1 MKSTFCILIFC
12 LAVSLIANSQT
23 IIFSDDFSS
32 GSFGLKWIATPGTPN
47 GVVSINASI
56 GSSGNG
62 VRMGKSIAGGGLA
75 TNTLDLVLD
84 LSPYN
89 NLDVAMTFDIQD
101 RADESDQEEGI
112 YFSDNGGASFTKVFS
127 FNPSVWC
134 DYDYGSF
141 PPFDIDSLAAVN
153 GLSLTSNF
161 VIRFQQQCENKL
173 PDNDGLYL
181 DNVSVFVE
189 AITYFNSFPFEDNFN
204 GSFTLGNM
212 WTKSF
217 PWQTNILVPDPNRPN
232 NVIEIGGTIGVGGS
246 RAIRMGKNCADGY
259 STNALDLHLDLS
271 GNSDYALTFDINSRG
286 DDTDANDGLYFSNN
300 GGESFEKVFDFNPSV
315 WCDYDYGS
323 FPPFDIDSLAGT
335 KSLSL
340 TNRFV
345 IRFQQH
351 GNNVLPD
358 NDGFYIDNVSVF
370 IPTISYVNMFPFT
383 DDFNNPNNTFGNMWT
398 KSFPWQT
405 TAPGTDPNRPNN
417 VIDIV
422 NGVGTGGSRGVIMGK
437 DCDDGDFS
445 TNALDLHLDLSG
457 GSDYALTFDIN
468 NRGDDTEPEDGL
480 YFSNNGGE
488 SFEKVFDFNPS
499 VWCDDNYGSFPPF
512 DIDSL
517 AAGKGL
523 SLTNRFVIRF
533 QQHGENILPINDG
546 FYIDNVSV
554 IIPTITYVNQFPFT
568 DDFNNPNDTFG
579 NMWTKSFPWQTTA
592 LGTDP
597 NRPNN
602 VIDIV
607 NGVGTGGSRGVSM
620 GKDCD
625 DGDFSTNALD
635 LHLDLSGGSNYA
647 LTFDINNRGDD
658 TEPEDGLYFSNNGGE
673 SFEKVFDFNPSVWCD
688 DNYGSFPPFDIDSL
702 AAGKGLSLTNR
713 FVIRF
718 QQHGENV
725 LPINDGFYIDNVSVF
740 VPTLV
745 YYNQFPFTENFED
758 ATLGNMWKRSFP
770 YKTSTLVT
778 DPNRPN
784 NIIELRD
791 FIGINLSRAVRIGKE
806 CADGYSTNALDL
818 HLNLSGLGEATLNCK
833 IRDRGDDTD
842 LDDGVFFSDNGGDS
856 FEKVFDFDFSN
867 VPNDYTDYV
876 FDLDSLATSKGLSF
890 TSHFIVR
897 FQQHGNNVLPDNDG
911 FYIDNVNISGVV
923 STVEANSLG
932 NFIIYPNPTREF
944 LILDIS
950 DFFYQ
955 DGFNYTIRNS
965 TGITQ
970 LSGRIISPKD
980 KIDINFITDGLYIIE
995 ILGSNGRASRKFLK
1009 F

>member
-422 NGVGTGGSRGVIMGK
+422 NGVGTGGSRGV
-437 DCDDGDFS
+437 
-445 TNALDLHLDLSG
+445 
-457 GSDYALTFDIN
+457 
-468 NRGDDTEPEDGL
+468 
-480 YFSNNGGE
+480 
-488 SFEKVFDFNPS
+488 
-499 VWCDDNYGSFPPF
+499 
-512 DIDSL
+512 
-517 AAGKGL
+517 
-523 SLTNRFVIRF
+523 
-533 QQHGENILPINDG
+533 
-546 FYIDNVSV
+546 
-554 IIPTITYVNQFPFT
+554 
-568 DDFNNPNDTFG
+568 
-579 NMWTKSFPWQTTA
+579 
-592 LGTDP
+592 
-597 NRPNN
+597 
-602 VIDIV
+602 
-607 NGVGTGGSRGVSM
+607 SM